1 MDSVEPTNTSE
12 QTDSQQNVEQ
22 SLLNI
27 AIQNENDALNV
38 LVGFINLAQRRGCFN
53 IPESAKIW
61 ECIQKFQK
69 K

>member
-1 MDSVEPTNTSE
+1 MDSIEPTNTVE
-12 QTDSQQNVEQ
+12 RTEPQQNVEQ

-27 AIQNENDALNV
+27 SIQNENDALNG
-38 LVGFINLAQRRGCFN
+38 LVGFVNLAQRRGCFN

>member
-38 LVGFINLAQRRGCFN
+38 LVGFVNLAQRRGCFN